1 MIKKTKIVATIGPAT
16 ENKISMEEL
25 ALAGMDVVRLNFSH
39 GNYKEHLNRIN
50 LARLVSKKINKPIA
64 ILQDLSGPKIR
75 IGDLAGCLKRKG
87 QRPLSIAQFRR
98 IRRLGLMFEEDY
110 KKEYRLDVK

>member
-1 MIKKTKIVATIGPAT
+1 MKKT
-16 ENKISMEEL
+16 
-25 ALAGMDVVRLNFSH
+25 
-39 GNYKEHLNRIN
+39 
-50 LARLVSKKINKPIA
+50 
-64 ILQDLSGPKIR
+64 KIR